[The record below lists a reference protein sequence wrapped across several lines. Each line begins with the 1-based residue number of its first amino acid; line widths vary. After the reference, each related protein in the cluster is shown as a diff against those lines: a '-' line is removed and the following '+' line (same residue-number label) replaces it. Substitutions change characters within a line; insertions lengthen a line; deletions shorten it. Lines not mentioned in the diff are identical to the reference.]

1 MSSQP
6 ECQRRR
12 RQREQLGRKSAI
24 TLNIVFAPADVDA
37 EILTVAPT
45 RLPEDLFERGDT
57 GLTLRMVGSR
67 IHQYSDAPHTL
78 GLLRARREWP
88 RNGSAAEQ

>member
-1 MSSQP
+1 
-6 ECQRRR
+6 
-12 RQREQLGRKSAI
+12 
-24 TLNIVFAPADVDA
+24 
-37 EILTVAPT
+37 
-45 RLPEDLFERGDT
+45 LPEDLFERGDT